1 MANRITVAE
10 LKEIIDLDSTLTD
23 DRITVFITQANLM
36 TDAAL
41 SLQGLSEAVL
51 KEIERNIAAH
61 FIRALDPQAISERA
75 GEVSVTYAGNFGEGL
90 KGTHY
95 GQMAMML
102 DTSGKLARAGQKRGS
117 FIVVDYSTDLT
128 G

>member
-1 MANRITVAE
+1 MANRVTVAE

-23 DRITVFITQANLM
+23 ARITVFITQANLM
-36 TDAAL
+36 VNAAL
-41 SLQGLSEAVL
+41 SSQGLSETIL

-61 FIRALDPQAISERA
+61 FIRVLDPQAISERA
-75 GEVSVTYAGNFGEGL
+75 GEVSVTYAGTFGEGL

-95 GQMAMML
+95 GQMALLL

-117 FIVVDYSTDLT
+117 FAVVDYSTDIT